1 MPTIFTVCTTA
12 QLPYARA
19 LQASLPD
26 VFEFRIGLI
35 DGQNADNNTVDV
47 AELKLEQWPEMCSRY
62 DEAALLAAAK
72 PFFAAYFL
80 KETNAKQII
89 YFDPTVQVFG
99 DLQTILDT
107 LKTADIVLTPRLTR
121 PFGESDYA
129 DEKFYLNTGLVDAGF
144 WALNRTENTNKFL
157 NWWQER
163 LTTSAHLDLCHAQN
177 HDQLWLM
184 YVPVFFDKVQI
195 VKNVGWNVALH
206 NLNERTLTKQ
216 NGKWT
221 VNQGERLLF
230 FNFRELV
237 SSRVKFDNFLQS
249 LFDFQ
254 YVKVVKFISKSGA
267 MPLLNNYQKQV
278 GSQPGIYSIHQNL
291 RPTILKWKSWLQN
304 QLSAI
309 IQRIESYPLYH

>member
-1 MPTIFTVCTTA
+1 MASLALNYFIFTMPTIFTVCTTA

-26 VFEFRIGLI
+26 GFEFRIGLI
-35 DGQNADNNTVDV
+35 DGQSTDKEIVVLSQLT
-47 AELKLEQWPEMCSRY
+47 ELNFGKVQNLSKVY
-62 DEAALLAAAK
+62 DEAALAAASK

-99 DLQTILDT
+99 DLQVILDT

-121 PFGESDYA
+121 PFGQSDYA
-129 DEKFYLNTGLVDAGF
+129 DEKFYLNTSLVDAGF
-144 WALNRTENTNKFL
+144 WALNRTENTDRFL

-216 NGKWT
+216 NGKWA
-221 VNQGERLLF
+221 VNQSESLMF

-237 SSRVKFDNFLQS
+237 TD
-249 LFDFQ
+249 
-254 YVKVVKFISKSGA
+254 SKTVQKMTTKSNA

-278 GSQPGIYSIHQNL
+278 GSLPAIFSIHQNL
-291 RPTILKWKSWLQN
+291 RPTTPKWQLWLQN
-304 QLSAI
+304 QLLAI